1 MSVEMLTYN
10 ALAARLDISAEAARG
25 VVRRWGLPRSL
36 SSDGKA
42 RVTVDVDEIRH
53 RRRAPAGRAAKID
66 ALETEL
72 ARLATTLALQR
83 AEYECERAR
92 ADRLAAELAGL
103 AAEIMSV
110 KQATSGLESELVA
123 LRTAVQKQP
132 PTRLGR
138 LTASLVEND
147 RRACR

>member
-1 MSVEMLTYN
+1 MAVEMLTYDE
-10 ALAARLDISAEAARG
+10 LAARLDISAEAARG
-25 VVRRWGLPRSL
+25 VVRRLGLPRSI

-53 RRRAPAGRAAKID
+53 RRRAPAGRAAKIET
-66 ALETEL
+66 LETEV
-72 ARLATTLALQR
+72 ARLAATLALHR
-83 AEYECERAR
+83 AECERERAR

-103 AAEIMSV
+103 TEEIMSV
-110 KQATSGLESELVA
+110 KQATSGLESEFVA

-132 PTRLGR
+132 ETRLGR
-138 LTASLVEND
+138 LTAALVEGD

>member
-1 MSVEMLTYN
+1 MPVEMLTYH

-25 VVRRWGLPRSL
+25 VVRRLGLPRSL

-53 RRRAPAGRAAKID
+53 RRRAPAGRAAKIE

-72 ARLATTLALQR
+72 ARLATALALQR
-83 AEYECERAR
+83 AEYECERGR

-110 KQATSGLESELVA
+110 KQATSELESELVA

-132 PTRLGR
+132 ETRLGR
-138 LTASLVEND
+138 LTAALVEND